1 MTRPTVAA
9 ALLCLTTLAGHPRA
23 AAAQAPPDLQPILD
37 EFYPADRLKP
47 LTAAERQSCSAQL
60 DTPGGGPAVLL
71 AGYTNR
77 SAGAL
82 RLLRR
87 SEGEAYRVAFD
98 SPESWV
104 LPGARCAIR
113 LRDVDFDGQ
122 PEVFVYFQG
131 VRASS
136 GWIFKWDG
144 AALRNLTPTETVEG
158 RVSSLLLDP
167 QLYDLDHQGALEVI
181 AARIVERPAAGV
193 RSKSPA
199 FVYGLTESGYAV
211 QSSLLAVAA
220 YRADV
225 DPRSNLRAFRLLE
238 DSTGPYR
245 LRVVNGDRFGKHR
258 VTGAII
264 QINEL
269 PVLEPRDL
277 TGAMAFASATVPP
290 LNVQNHITATLSG
303 PADGTLLVLVEDS
316 TKR

>member
-1 MTRPTVAA
+1 MTRRSA
-9 ALLCLTTLAGHPRA
+9 ALLCLVVAVLVFRLPARA
-23 AAAQAPPDLQPILD
+23 QGPDIQPVLD

-60 DTPGGGPAVLL
+60 DTSGGGPPVLL

-87 SEGEAYRVAFD
+87 SEGGAYRVAFD
-98 SPESWV
+98 SPDSWL

-113 LRDVDFDGQ
+113 LRDVDFDGR

-144 AALRNLTPTETVEG
+144 AALRNLTPTETIEG

-193 RSKSPA
+193 RSKNPA
-199 FVYGLTESGYAV
+199 FVYGLTESGYTV

-245 LRVVNGDRFGKHR
+245 LRVVNGDRFGMHR
-258 VTGAII
+258 VSGATI

-277 TGAMAFASATVPP
+277 TGAMAFASVTIPP
-290 LNVQNHITATLSG
+290 LSVQNHITATLSG

>member
-1 MTRPTVAA
+1 MSFARPVIAAVVVMA
-9 ALLCLTTLAGHPRA
+9 ALA
-23 AAAQAPPDLQPILD
+23 ALPQSSASQTSDLQASVD
-37 EFYPADRLKP
+37 EFYPVDRLKP
-47 LTAAERQSCSAQL
+47 LTAAERQSCFAQL
-60 DTPGGGPAVLL
+60 DASGGGPPLLL

-87 SEGEAYRVAFD
+87 AEGGQYRVAFD
-98 SPESWV
+98 SPDSWV

-144 AALRNLTPTETVEG
+144 AALRNLTPTETIEG

-193 RSKSPA
+193 RSKNPG
-199 FVYGLTESGYAV
+199 FVYGLTESGYVV

-258 VTGAII
+258 VSGATI
-264 QINEL
+264 QVNEL

-277 TGAMAFASATVPP
+277 TGDMAFASVTVPP
-290 LNVQNHITATLSG
+290 LSVQNHITATLSG
-303 PADGTLLVLVEDS
+303 PADGTLL
-316 TKR
+316 

>member
-1 MTRPTVAA
+1 MTRRLA
-9 ALLCLTTLAGHPRA
+9 ALLCLVVAVLVSPFPGRA
-23 AAAQAPPDLQPILD
+23 QGPDLQPVLD
-37 EFYPADRLKP
+37 QFYPADRLKP
-47 LTAAERQSCSAQL
+47 LNAAERQSCSAPL
-60 DTPGGGPAVLL
+60 DAPGGGSSVLL

-87 SEGEAYRVAFD
+87 AADGPYRVTFD
-98 SPESWV
+98 NPDSWL
-104 LPGARCAIR
+104 LPGSRCAIR

-144 AALRNLTPTETVEG
+144 TTLRNLTPTETVEG
-158 RVSSLLLDP
+158 RASSLLLDP

-193 RSKSPA
+193 RSRNPA
-199 FVYGLTESGYAV
+199 FVYGLTESGYAA
-211 QSSLLAVAA
+211 QGSLLAVAA

-245 LRVVNGDRFGKHR
+245 LRVVNGDRLGKHR
-258 VTGAII
+258 VTGATI
-264 QINEL
+264 QVNEVA
-269 PVLEPRDL
+269 VLEPRDL
-277 TGAMAFASATVPP
+277 TEAMAFASVTIPP
-290 LNVQNHITATLSG
+290 LAIQNHLTATLAG
-303 PADGTLLVLVEDS
+303 PPDGTLLVLIEDS
-316 TKR
+316 TRR

>member
-1 MTRPTVAA
+1 M
-9 ALLCLTTLAGHPRA
+9 
-23 AAAQAPPDLQPILD
+23 
-37 EFYPADRLKP
+37 
-47 LTAAERQSCSAQL
+47 
-60 DTPGGGPAVLL
+60 L

-77 SAGAL
+77 FAGAL

-87 SEGEAYRVAFD
+87 SDGGAYRVSFD
-98 SPESWV
+98 NPDSWV

-144 AALRNLTPTETVEG
+144 AALRNLTPTETIEG
-158 RVSSLLLDP
+158 RLSSLLLDP

-181 AARIVERPAAGV
+181 ASRIVERPAAGV
-193 RSKSPA
+193 RSKNPA

-238 DSTGPYR
+238 DSAGPYR

-258 VTGAII
+258 VTGATI
-264 QINEL
+264 QVNEV

-277 TGAMAFASATVPP
+277 TGATAFASVTVPP
-290 LNVQNHITATLSG
+290 LNVQNHVTATLSG